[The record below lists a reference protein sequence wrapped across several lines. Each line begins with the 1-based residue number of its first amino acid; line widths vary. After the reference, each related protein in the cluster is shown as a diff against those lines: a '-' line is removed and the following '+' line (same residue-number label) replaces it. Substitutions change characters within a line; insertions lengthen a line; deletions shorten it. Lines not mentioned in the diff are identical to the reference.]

1 MPSDE
6 TLHKIINGSAQ
17 NFLSEFNDESIG
29 FVVTS
34 PPYWQIKDYEM
45 ENQIGTDQEYDKY
58 LDSLRKVWEE
68 CHRFLKPGCRMAI
81 NIGDQYLRASEHGRY
96 RIKPIPADTIKI
108 GQDIGFDFM
117 GNIIWK
123 KVSTTETTGG
133 GSWMGSTYY
142 PKDGHVTYEHEYILL
157 FRKQGD
163 WSIPSEEAKEKSKL
177 TKKQRSDWFRGHWEL
192 TPARQDD
199 HIAKFPL
206 ELPRRLIK
214 MYSFYG
220 ETVLDP
226 FLGSGTTTL
235 ASMQT
240 GRDSI
245 GVELNPEFLDI
256 IQEKLNVSKDL
267 FGELEINEGWAQY
280 EGEQGTIEF
289 KNFPQFQKE
298 RANT

>member
-17 NFLSEFNDESIG
+17 DCLSKFKDESIG
-29 FVVTS
+29 LVVTS
-34 PPYWQIKDYEM
+34 PPYWQIKDYDIKD
-45 ENQIGTDQEYDKY
+45 QIGTDQDYQDY
-58 LDSLRKVWEE
+58 LDSLREVWEE
-68 CHRFLKPGCRMAI
+68 CHRLLKPGCRMAI
-81 NIGDQYLRASEHGRY
+81 NIGDQYLRASEYGRY

-108 GQDIGFDFM
+108 GQDLGFDFM

-157 FRKQGD
+157 FRKRGD
-163 WSIPSEEAKEKSKL
+163 WSAPSQEAKEKSKL

-192 TPARQDD
+192 SPERQDD
-199 HIAKFPL
+199 HVAKFPI

-220 ETVLDP
+220 ETILDP
-226 FLGSGTTTL
+226 FLGSGTTSL
-235 ASMQT
+235 AAMTT

-245 GVELNPEFLDI
+245 GVELNDDFLDI

-267 FGELEINEGWAQY
+267 FGDLEINDGWAKY
-280 EGEQGTIEF
+280 EGEQGTVEF

-298 RANT
+298 IAKT